1 MILGVKKI
9 FIINSVIKKI
19 GLGNEQE
26 CEDDLT
32 KKAGLVSRLQKKS
45 EQIGCLLSNL
55 QFHDAQQLRMRNAG
69 MKNSNSD
76 TRLSS
81 RPERSHHRQ
90 SYTPIL
96 LEKAPSPEP
105 LTDPNQSNN

>member
-1 MILGVKKI
+1 MIY
-9 FIINSVIKKI
+9 NI
-19 GLGNEQE
+19 GLGNDQE

-32 KKAGLVSRLQKKS
+32 KKAEMVSRLQKKT

-55 QFHDAQQLRMRNAG
+55 QFHDAQQLRMQRNSVG

-76 TRLSS
+76 TKLAS
-81 RPERSHHRQ
+81 RPDRSHHRQ

-96 LEKAPSPEP
+96 PANAPSPEP
-105 LTDPNQSNN
+105 LTDPEQTNDQ